1 MINKRKL
8 NEAKTLV
15 NTNVELSE
23 MLTAR
28 ERRVFVQKELIH
40 GRPLSLISFTLNIP
54 GPVKVLPLVPEAFFD
69 GIEAIRSALKGA
81 GCTVQKEKILLEKTG
96 LEAFFAVRG
105 KAEDIK
111 NLMIPIEDG
120 SGIGRLFD
128 IDVIRPDGTKVS
140 REDLTLPARTC
151 LLCGNPA
158 HDCSRNRT
166 HSVEELSK
174 KIASILTEQYGNS
187 N

>member
-8 NEAKTLV
+8 NDARELV
-15 NTNVELSE
+15 NTNVELAE

-40 GRPLSLISFTLNIP
+40 GRPLSLVSFTLNIP

-69 GIEAIRSALKGA
+69 GMEAILSALKGA
-81 GCTVQKEKILLEKTG
+81 GFTVQKEKILLEKTG
-96 LEAFFAVRG
+96 LEAFFAVKG
-105 KAEDIK
+105 KAEDLK

-128 IDVIRPDGTKVS
+128 IDVIRQDGTKVS
-140 REDLTLPARTC
+140 REELGLPAREC
-151 LLCGNPA
+151 LLCRKPA

-174 KIASILTEQYGNS
+174 KIASILTEQYGSS